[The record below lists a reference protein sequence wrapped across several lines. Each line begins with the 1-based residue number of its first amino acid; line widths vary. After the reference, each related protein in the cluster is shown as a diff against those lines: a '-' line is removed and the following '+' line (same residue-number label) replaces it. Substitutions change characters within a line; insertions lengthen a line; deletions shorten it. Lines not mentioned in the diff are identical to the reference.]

1 MSTDV
6 TSAEPSA
13 DTIFALASAPGRAGI
28 AVIRVSGPA
37 AGAVLRAICGRAGLP
52 DALPEARRAIRCR
65 MVDPVDGSALDDGL
79 ALWFPGPASFTGED
93 VAEFHIHG
101 GRATVE
107 AVAGAI
113 ARLNDPAGTSIG
125 PVRLAEPGEF
135 SKRAFLA
142 GKIDLTGAEAI
153 ADLVDAETDAQRRQ
167 ALAQLDGGLTA
178 RLEGWR
184 AALIDIL
191 AHAEAWIDFPD
202 EDLPADVERAA
213 QARISA
219 LAGEIR
225 AFLDDNRRGER
236 LRDGLRIV
244 LLGAPN
250 AGKSSLLNALAA
262 RDAAIVSAT
271 AGTTR
276 DVIEVHLDLGGWP
289 VTLADTAGLRDAAA
303 DEIDP
308 IEREGVR
315 RALDRAAA
323 ADLRLVVFDATVP
336 PDPASLALLAD
347 RSGEGTMA
355 GMTIPVVNKTDL
367 AGSGGSIPA
376 SIPAGIPATI
386 GGQAALAVSA
396 KTGDGLAVLLG
407 RLEAAAADLMAS
419 GSGEDG
425 GRGAAPLTRL
435 RHRAALTDAVD
446 ALDRAVSGMDSEL
459 VAEDLRLAARALGRV
474 TGRVDVEDLLDVIFN
489 NFCIGK

>member
-1 MSTDV
+1 MAIDDTP
-6 TSAEPSA
+6 AEISA

-37 AGAVLRAICGRAGLP
+37 AAAVLCAICGRG
-52 DALPEARRAIRCR
+52 DVPEPRRAIRCR
-65 MVDPVDGSALDDGL
+65 MVDPASNETLDDGL
-79 ALWFPGPASFTGED
+79 VLWFPGPGSFTGED

-107 AVAGAI
+107 AVTSVI
-113 ARLNDPAGTSIG
+113 SRLSKTASPI
-125 PVRLAEPGEF
+125 RLADPGEF

-184 AALIDIL
+184 ADLIDIL

-202 EDLPADVERAA
+202 EDLPDDVERAA
-213 QARISA
+213 RARISG
-219 LAGEIR
+219 LGREMR

-236 LRDGLRIV
+236 LRDGLQIV

-262 RDAAIVSAT
+262 RDAAIVSET

-289 VTLADTAGLRDAAA
+289 VTLADTAGLRDAADGA
-303 DEIDP
+303 GV
-308 IEREGVR
+308 IEQEGVR
-315 RALDRAAA
+315 RALARAEA

-336 PDPASLALLAD
+336 PDAASLALVA
-347 RSGEGTMA
+347 GPPGQ
-355 GMTIPVVNKTDL
+355 GMTVPLWNKTDL
-367 AGSGGSIPA
+367 A
-376 SIPAGIPATI
+376 AGLAAEIA
-386 GGQAALAVSA
+386 GRAALAVSA
-396 KTGDGLAVLLG
+396 KTGDGLAVLLD
-407 RLEAAAADLMAS
+407 RLEQAAAGLMRR
-419 GSGEDG
+419 GDG
-425 GRGAAPLTRL
+425 APLTRL
-435 RHRAALTDAVD
+435 RHRLALTDAAD
-446 ALDRAVSGMDSEL
+446 ALGRAEFGAANGGESEL

-474 TGRVDVEDLLDVIFN
+474 TGRVDVEDLLDVIFKD
-489 NFCIGK
+489 FCIGK

>member
-1 MSTDV
+1 MSTHRY
-6 TSAEPSA
+6 SGEISA
-13 DTIFALASAPGRAGI
+13 DTIFAQASAPGRAGI

-37 AGAVLRAICGRAGLP
+37 AGQAVLSLCGRA
-52 DALPEARRAIRCR
+52 ALPEARRAIRCR
-65 MVDPVDGSALDDGL
+65 MVDPADGAALDDGL
-79 ALWFPGPASFTGED
+79 VLWFPGPASFTGED

-101 GRATVE
+101 GRATVD
-107 AVAGAI
+107 AVTGAI
-113 ARLNDPAGTSIG
+113 SRLNDPAAR
-125 PVRLAEPGEF
+125 VRLADPGEF

-153 ADLVDAETDAQRRQ
+153 ADLVDADTDAQRRQ
-167 ALAQLDGGLTA
+167 ALAQLDGALTA

-184 AALIDIL
+184 ADLIDIL

-202 EDLPADVERAA
+202 EDLPEDVERAVT
-213 QARISA
+213 ARISG

-236 LRDGLRIV
+236 LRDGLQIV

-250 AGKSSLLNALAA
+250 AGKSSLLNTLAA
-262 RDAAIVSAT
+262 RDAAIVSEV

-289 VTLADTAGLRDAAA
+289 VTLADTAGLRGAAA
-303 DEIDP
+303 GADMV
-308 IEREGVR
+308 EREGVR

-347 RSGEGTMA
+347 RSGT
-355 GMTIPVVNKTDL
+355 GMTIPVWNKTDL
-367 AGSGGSIPA
+367 AVDIP
-376 SIPAGIPATI
+376 SNI
-386 GGQAALAVSA
+386 GGQAALSISA
-396 KTGDGLAVLLG
+396 KTGDGLAILLHHI
-407 RLEAAAADLMAS
+407 EQAAATLMRE
-419 GSGEDG
+419 GEG
-425 GRGAAPLTRL
+425 APLTRL
-435 RHRAALTDAVD
+435 RHREALTDAVD
-446 ALDRAVSGMDSEL
+446 ALDRAASGATSGAASGIAPGIAFGIDSEL

-489 NFCIGK
+489 DFCIGK